1 MVDGIRNE
9 NWFKVNATTLDCIF
23 RITPVGVKHAIDRY
37 YELRSLF
44 NTDDCQVDDI
54 LSSAA
59 VKSDGTIDY
68 ELLAI
73 TLKQESSELNRK
85 CRVEDKRVQFISLL
99 SGKDMVSLL
108 IRLSP
113 Q

>member
-1 MVDGIRNE
+1 MVDDIRNE
-9 NWFKVNATTLDCIF
+9 GWFKPDAITLDCIF

-54 LSSAA
+54 LSTVA
-59 VKSDGTIDY
+59 VKEDGTIDY
-68 ELLAI
+68 EMLAI
-73 TLKQESSELNRK
+73 TLQQESSELNRK
-85 CRVEDKRVQFISLL
+85 CRVEDKKVQYISLL
-99 SGKDMVSLL
+99 SGKKMISLL
-108 IRLSP
+108 IRLKP